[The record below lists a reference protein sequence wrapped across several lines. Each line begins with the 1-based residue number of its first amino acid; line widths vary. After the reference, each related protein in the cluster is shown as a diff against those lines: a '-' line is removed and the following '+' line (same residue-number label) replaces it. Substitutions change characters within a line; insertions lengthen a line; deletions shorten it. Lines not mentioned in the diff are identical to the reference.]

1 MNYLKNITLVLAA
14 ATLMPA
20 CERDILQTVPTDR
33 LSTEIFW
40 KTERDAT
47 LAANGVYTYLDQANT
62 FASGNAINTYFSWDG
77 ISDIGHTNNAT
88 ATEGLI
94 ERNQFDATH
103 NRVTAEWTNNYAGIR
118 AANTFL
124 IRVDEVK
131 TTNTALI
138 DRLKNEVRVIRAYAY
153 IRLASLYGN
162 VPLITTALTLEESKQ
177 VTRTPVTEVWDFI
190 SKELTEASVV
200 LPAAQTGADKGRVT
214 KGAALALKARAML
227 YAGRYTEAATAA
239 KQVMDL
245 NVYNL
250 YASYERLFTYAA
262 ENNIEVILDKQ
273 FTKDTYSN
281 NVFRLMGSWSQQ
293 QSTNYFVPTKKLAD
307 AYYMTNGKDITDPTS
322 GYNPQ
327 NPYANRDPRLRY
339 TVFLTGDQLPDGKI
353 YNSKPG
359 SGTADAVDFSV
370 FSTSTGFTLK
380 KYINKEDLA
389 QPANGGINLILIRYA
404 EVLLTY
410 AEAKIEANQIDQTVV
425 DAINKVRQRPDVNMP
440 LLTAILSQTE
450 LRAVVRHERLVELA
464 FEGLRYFDIRRWR
477 IAETVVPGTVS
488 GITYTDNNGV
498 VKTIEIQSFQKV
510 FNKSRD
516 YLWPV
521 PQREI
526 ELNPTLGQNP
536 NW

>member
-1 MNYLKNITLVLAA
+1 MNYSKVIILILAA
-14 ATLMPA
+14 PIFLQA
-20 CERDILQTVPTDR
+20 CKKNLLETVPTDR

-40 KTERDAT
+40 KTEKDAT
-47 LAANGVYTYLDQANT
+47 LAANAVYTYLDQANT
-62 FASGNAINTYFSWDG
+62 AANGNTVNSYFGWDG

-103 NRVTAEWTNNYAGIR
+103 NRVLAEWVTNYAGIR
-118 AANTFL
+118 SANTFL
-124 IRVDEVK
+124 TRVDEVK
-131 TTNTALI
+131 TPNTAVI
-138 DRLKNEVRVIRAYAY
+138 NRLKNEVRVIRAYAY
-153 IRLASLYGN
+153 IRLAGLYGD
-162 VPLITTALTLEESKQ
+162 VPLIATELTLDESKK
-177 VTRTPVTEVWDFI
+177 VTRTPVGQVWDFI
-190 SKELTEASVV
+190 SKELTEAAVV
-200 LPAAQTGADKGRVT
+200 LPTVQTGADKGRIT
-214 KGAALALKARAML
+214 KGAALALKSRAML
-227 YAGRYTEAATAA
+227 YAGRFAEAAAAA

-245 NVYNL
+245 NVYSL
-250 YASYERLFTYAA
+250 YFSFEKLFTYAA
-262 ENNIEVILDKQ
+262 ENNVEVILDKQ
-273 FTKDTYSN
+273 FIKDTYSN

-307 AYYMTNGKDITDPTS
+307 AYKMTNGRDITDPTS

-339 TVFLTGDQLPDGKI
+339 TVYLIGDVLPDGKI
-353 YNSKPG
+353 YNSRPG

-389 QPANGGINLILIRYA
+389 QPTNGGINLILIRYA
-404 EVLLTY
+404 DVLLMY
-410 AEAKIEANQIDQTVV
+410 AEAKIEANQVDQSVV

-440 LLTAILSQTE
+440 AITNIPSQAA
-450 LRAVVRHERLVELA
+450 LRTIVRQERLAELA

-477 IAETVVPGTVS
+477 IAENVVPGTVS

-498 VKTIEIQSFQKV
+498 ARTIELQSFQKV
-510 FNKSRD
+510 FNKDRD

-521 PQREI
+521 PQREL
-526 ELNPTLGQNP
+526 ELNPGLRQNP

>member
-1 MNYLKNITLVLAA
+1 MKDLKNIICILAA
-14 ATLMPA
+14 AALLPA

-33 LSTEIFW
+33 LSTEVFW

-62 FASGNAINTYFSWDG
+62 AASGNTINNYFSWDG

-94 ERNQFDATH
+94 ERNQYDATH
-103 NRVTAEWTNNYAGIR
+103 NRVSAEWISNYAGIR
-118 AANTFL
+118 AANIFL

-131 TTNTALI
+131 TANTALI

-153 IRLASLYGN
+153 TRLAALYGD
-162 VPLITTALTLEESKQ
+162 VPLITTALTLEESKKA
-177 VTRTPVTEVWDFI
+177 TRTPVTEVWDFV
-190 SKELTEASVV
+190 SKELNEAAVV
-200 LPAAQTGADKGRVT
+200 LPAAQTGADKGRIT

-227 YAGRYTEAATAA
+227 YAGRYTESASAA

-250 YASYERLFTYAA
+250 YTSYERLFTYAA
-262 ENNIEVILDKQ
+262 ENNVEVILDKQ

-307 AYYMTNGKDITDPTS
+307 AYYMTNGKDITDPAS

-339 TVFLTGDQLPDGKI
+339 TVFLIGDPLPDGKI
-353 YNSKPG
+353 YNSRPG
-359 SGTADAVDFSV
+359 SGMADAVDFSV

-389 QPANGGINLILIRYA
+389 QPVNGGINLILIRYA

-410 AEAKIEANQIDQTVV
+410 AEAKTEANQIDQSVV
-425 DAINKVRQRPDVNMP
+425 DAINRIRQRPDVNMP
-440 LLTAILSQTE
+440 VIATIPSQAE
-450 LRAVVRHERLVELA
+450 LRAIVRHERLVELA

-477 IAETVVPGTVS
+477 TAETVVPGTVS
-488 GITYTDNNGV
+488 GITYSDNNSV
-498 VKTIEIQSFQKV
+498 VKTIELQSFQKV
-510 FNKSRD
+510 FNKNRD

-526 ELNPTLGQNP
+526 ELNPNLGQNP